1 MLQTVFCKQG
11 LGGALLLAVLAA
23 ALTPA
28 SAGHAAVEVISL
40 RYRNAAEVL
49 PLAKSM
55 LSPEGKI
62 SADDRTN
69 SLIIVD
75 SEEAIARVKQALAA
89 IDTPVRQATVR
100 VRFQE
105 SAAREDRSVSG
116 GGRVS
121 EDNWSVSGG
130 RRPRSRDGVD
140 VRLQDRNISR
150 GGSSEYFITA
160 LSGSWAYIRVG
171 QDIPYT
177 ARWADLCRSYGRT
190 VAFQR
195 IETGF
200 DVKSVI
206 RENLADV
213 EIVPR
218 ISEMGSGGPHGAVRF
233 AEASTQI
240 QVPLAQWITI
250 GGADQSANE
259 VLRAI
264 LEAGSSRQSS
274 ALSIQLMVEAR

>member
-1 MLQTVFCKQG
+1 
-11 LGGALLLAVLAA
+11 
-23 ALTPA
+23 
-28 SAGHAAVEVISL
+28 
-40 RYRNAAEVL
+40 
-49 PLAKSM
+49 
-55 LSPEGKI
+55 
-62 SADDRTN
+62 
-69 SLIIVD
+69 
-75 SEEAIARVKQALAA
+75 
-89 IDTPVRQATVR
+89 
-100 VRFQE
+100 
-105 SAAREDRSVSG
+105 
-116 GGRVS
+116 
-121 EDNWSVSGG
+121 
-130 RRPRSRDGVD
+130 VD

-200 DVKSVI
+200 DVKPVI

-233 AEASTQI
+233 AEASTQV